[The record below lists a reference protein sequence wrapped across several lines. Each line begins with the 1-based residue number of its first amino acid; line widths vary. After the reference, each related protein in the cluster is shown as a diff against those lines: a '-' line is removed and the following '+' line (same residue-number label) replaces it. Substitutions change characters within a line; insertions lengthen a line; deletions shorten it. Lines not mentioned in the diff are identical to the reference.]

1 MKIVSLLHL
10 ESWCHCFDW
19 GWGAV
24 RFAVCEWHLLS
35 WCTENHDG
43 GKLLLSIF
51 LFWAVLFCARN
62 GKRTIH
68 CSRGTLSNIYSDSKK
83 KNKPLLPLT
92 KLGRGRWKAWSPW
105 YCFSGLGRGLEG
117 GCSCCGW
124 KRPPGGQGA
133 NTHLPPVPVGRQL
146 CEVWLRGLWSC
157 VRMPGG

>member
-1 MKIVSLLHL
+1 MLAAIVKIVSLLHL
-10 ESWCHCFDW
+10 ESWCYCFDW

-68 CSRGTLSNIYSDSKK
+68 CSRGTLSNMYSDSKK
-83 KNKPLLPLT
+83 KTNHCCLWQSWVEGGGRPGLPGTVWVVWGGVWRVAAAAMAGKDLL
-92 KLGRGRWKAWSPW
+92 G
-105 YCFSGLGRGLEG
+105 GRGLTPT
-117 GCSCCGW
+117 SL
-124 KRPPGGQGA
+124 QY
-133 NTHLPPVPVGRQL
+133 L
-146 CEVWLRGLWSC
+146 
-157 VRMPGG
+157 